1 MMAFC
6 FLALLRIGALLLSS
20 QYFPLPLGIPSLFPL
35 SVISF
40 S

>member
-6 FLALLRIGALLLSS
+6 FLAFLHIGASLLNRLC
-20 QYFPLPLGIPSLFPL
+20 FPLLLGIPSLFPL
-35 SVISF
+35 SAISF